1 VEWLTADEPVFARS
15 GLSGEPETDL
25 LPAAQDGPCC
35 DGAGAGHFTA
45 SSSPC
50 GVSLPARDVRITQPD
65 QIWCADVTN
74 IPIAH
79 GFLYLVAIMD
89 WYSRRVLS
97 WQLSNSMDAKFCVVA
112 LQQAIEQYGCPSIFN
127 TDQGSQFTSIVWT
140 DLLKANG
147 ARISMDGKRRW
158 MDNVLSSGCGAH

>member
-79 GFLYLVAIMD
+79 GFLYL
-89 WYSRRVLS
+89 
-97 WQLSNSMDAKFCVVA
+97 NSMDATFCVVA